1 MLVPVF
7 VLLSILAGV
16 RAGGTRVA
24 PDGGRALPDEAP
36 VDIFILAGQ
45 SNMDVAP
52 NAAATPLPRNDRVLE
67 FTWAN
72 ELVIADQ
79 VTSVRVPPK
88 NRLWRTP
95 AVEFANAYAD
105 AHPTRRVLLVPCAV
119 GATGFTPTTWPDMVT
134 HWNLYVRRYGGNVT
148 SEPIAAASDAVWLA
162 NGVLFRSTVRR
173 AEAARNALAQGGA
186 HGEYR
191 GVLWIQGEM
200 DALNGVSTASYL
212 AALTDF
218 IFALRASLGTPDMPF
233 VQGGWGSAGQY
244 RGISDTW
251 TTIDAARRAAAAT
264 LPFVG
269 YVDTSDFRDE
279 DTTTDHLHFSAS
291 GMTRVASRMVAFFNA
306 SEYAVVPSAS
316 PTSVPTST
324 PTPTA
329 APTSM
334 PTPTA
339 APTAAPG
346 PSTLQTSPAPSS
358 MLDATAVWSA
368 TATLTSEVVERNASS
383 APAVPT
389 LGGVPPPCSCPWP
402 AAAAV
407 AMSAAASA
415 LVAAVV
421 SAAAT
426 TCWHRRAL
434 SGRSLV
440 LALPRA
446 RTTPAKATP
455 STHDDEETM
464 PLHAVPPKPGDAA
477 QDSVT

>member
-173 AEAARNALAQGGA
+173 AEAA
-186 HGEYR
+186 
-191 GVLWIQGEM
+191 
-200 DALNGVSTASYL
+200 
-212 AALTDF
+212 
-218 IFALRASLGTPDMPF
+218 
-233 VQGGWGSAGQY
+233 
-244 RGISDTW
+244 
-251 TTIDAARRAAAAT
+251 
-264 LPFVG
+264 
-269 YVDTSDFRDE
+269 
-279 DTTTDHLHFSAS
+279 
-291 GMTRVASRMVAFFNA
+291 
-306 SEYAVVPSAS
+306 
-316 PTSVPTST
+316 
-324 PTPTA
+324 
-329 APTSM
+329 
-334 PTPTA
+334 
-339 APTAAPG
+339 PG